1 MSRRSDLA
9 QDKSYQTL
17 EKIARVMD
25 DYYVDPLLGLIP
37 VGIGDMISSVFV
49 IPFIYTS
56 LVKLKSIPL
65 TLAVLFN
72 ILKDI
77 LLGMLPFFIGDIID
91 VFYKSNKRNLNLV
104 SGFVNN
110 DRQIIQEVNRKAIWA
125 AVAIAITC
133 VLIYYIGKLIIEFGS
148 WSLNMISQI

>member
-1 MSRRSDLA
+1 MSRRSELA
-9 QDKSYQTL
+9 HDESYRTL

-25 DYYVDPLLGLIP
+25 DYYIDPLLGLLP
-37 VGIGDMISSVFV
+37 VGIGDMISSIVV

-56 LVKLKSIPL
+56 LVRLKSIPL

-77 LLGMLPFFIGDIID
+77 LLGMLPFFIGDVID
-91 VFYKSNKRNLNLV
+91 VFYKSHKRNLDLV
-104 SGFVNN
+104 TGFVNN

-125 AVAIAITC
+125 VVAIAITC
-133 VLIYYIGKLIIEFGS
+133 VLIYYVGKLIIELGD
-148 WSLNMISQI
+148 WAWNLISQ

>member
-77 LLGMLPFFIGDIID
+77 LLGMLPFFI
-91 VFYKSNKRNLNLV
+91 YR
-104 SGFVNN
+104 
-110 DRQIIQEVNRKAIWA
+110 RHH
-125 AVAIAITC
+125 
-133 VLIYYIGKLIIEFGS
+133 
-148 WSLNMISQI
+148 